1 MRYFTGWAITALVVA
16 VTGCSNSDFRAEHR
30 TLATSEVLATDAG
43 ARLVTA
49 TPIVGGV
56 DNTGRFRPHQVNC
69 AEPSPDVAKA
79 IQAAFSSG
87 VSVDVSGQ
95 PANTPAEM
103 QAKLANAVAVSRSE
117 ALAQLTERLPT
128 IQLLRDGLFRAC
140 EAYSNGALSPIS
152 YALVLSRYG
161 DTMVTMLGSE
171 MIAGTYGRQL
181 ATAGGNSTAH
191 SSASL
196 AGTSNTGTNNTGANA
211 ATGSDTSAA
220 VDGSQPTE
228 PAADANG
235 LNSSAAPNAD
245 AQTKTVATADAVQG
259 SDHPPAATA
268 DVAKVQA
275 EVVAAYLAAPS
286 PSALMTACITALD
299 RGTADTDF
307 ARACVNQSGTP
318 GLLQQSVDM
327 MGRQIDFQRDMA
339 SAKAQ
344 QLTAGTPSLV
354 DQVIAAQT
362 ALKRR
367 GLYAG
372 QVDGL
377 AAGKT
382 IDAVRRFQTM
392 NGLPATGL
400 LDPTTL
406 KLLLAAQG

>member
-1 MRYFTGWAITALVVA
+1 MRYFTGLAISALAVVLA
-16 VTGCSNSDFRAEHR
+16 ACSNSDFRAEHR
-30 TLATSEVLATDAG
+30 TLATSDVLATDAG

-49 TPIVGGV
+49 TPIINGV
-56 DNTGRFRPHQVNC
+56 DNTGRFKPHQVNC

-95 PANTPAEM
+95 QATTPEM
-103 QAKLANAVAVSRSE
+103 QAKVANAIAASRSE

-171 MIAGTYGRQL
+171 MIAGTYGHQL
-181 ATAGGNSTAH
+181 ATAGGSSTAH

-196 AGTSNTGTNNTGANA
+196 TGSGSADTAANTGAADA
-211 ATGSDTSAA
+211 A
-220 VDGSQPTE
+220 DGAQ
-228 PAADANG
+228 PAADGTAP
-235 LNSSAAPNAD
+235 SSD
-245 AQTKTVATADAVQG
+245 AQTKTVATANAVQG
-259 SDHPPAATA
+259 SDQAQKASA

-275 EVVAAYLAAPS
+275 EVVRAYLAAPS
-286 PSALMTACITALD
+286 PGALMTACITALD
-299 RGTADTDF
+299 RGNADTDF
-307 ARACVNQSGTP
+307 ARACVSSASGR

-327 MGRQIDFQRDMA
+327 MGDQIGFQRYVALA
-339 SAKAQ
+339 SAQ
-344 QLTAGTPSLV
+344 QLAAGTPSLV

-362 ALKRR
+362 ALRKR

-372 QVDGL
+372 QIDGL

-382 IDAVRRFQTM
+382 IDAVRKFQTM

-400 LDPTTL
+400 LDPATM
-406 KLLLAAQG
+406 KLLMTTQG

>member
-1 MRYFTGWAITALVVA
+1 MRYFTGLALSTLLVA
-16 VTGCSNSDFRAEHR
+16 LAACSNSDFRAEHR
-30 TLATSEVLATDAG
+30 TLATSDVLATDAG

-56 DNTGRFRPHQVNC
+56 DDTGRFKPHQVNC

-181 ATAGGNSTAH
+181 ATAGGTSTAH

-196 AGTSNTGTNNTGANA
+196 GGAADGNAGGANGTGTNGTATNGTGANGA
-211 ATGSDTSAA
+211 
-220 VDGSQPTE
+220 
-228 PAADANG
+228 
-235 LNSSAAPNAD
+235 NAD
-245 AQTKTVATADAVQG
+245 AGTGTSADTGTGTDPAKPVTDPAAPQKDDAQTGTTATATAVQG
-259 SDHPPAATA
+259 
-268 DVAKVQA
+268 
-275 EVVAAYLAAPS
+275 
-286 PSALMTACITALD
+286 
-299 RGTADTDF
+299 G
-307 ARACVNQSGTP
+307 N
-318 GLLQQSVDM
+318 
-327 MGRQIDFQRDMA
+327 
-339 SAKAQ
+339 KAQ
-344 QLTAGTPSLV
+344 
-354 DQVIAAQT
+354 
-362 ALKRR
+362 
-367 GLYAG
+367 
-372 QVDGL
+372 
-377 AAGKT
+377 
-382 IDAVRRFQTM
+382 
-392 NGLPATGL
+392 
-400 LDPTTL
+400 
-406 KLLLAAQG
+406 

>member
-1 MRYFTGWAITALVVA
+1 MRYLTGVALAMLVVA
-16 VTGCSNSDFRAEHR
+16 LTACSNSDFRAEHR

-49 TPIVGGV
+49 TPIVNGV
-56 DNTGRFRPHQVNC
+56 DNTGRFKPHQVNC

-181 ATAGGNSTAH
+181 ATAGGSSTAH
-191 SSASL
+191 SSATL
-196 AGTSNTGTNNTGANA
+196 AGTAGGTNNAGASGTSANA
-211 ATGSDTSAA
+211 ATGTDTTTGSDAA
-220 VDGSQPTE
+220 A
-228 PAADANG
+228 PAADAAAQP
-235 LNSSAAPNAD
+235 SSD

-259 SDHPPAATA
+259 GDHPQQASA

-299 RGTADTDF
+299 RGSAETDF
-307 ARACVNQSGTP
+307 ARACVNQPGSP
-318 GLLQQSVDM
+318 GLLQQSVNM
-327 MGRQIDFQRDMA
+327 MGQQIDFQREVA
-339 SAKAQ
+339 FAKAG
-344 QLTAGTPSLV
+344 QLATGTASLV

-362 ALKRR
+362 ALKKR

-372 QVDGL
+372 QIDGL
-377 AAGKT
+377 AAGRT

-400 LDPTTL
+400 LDPATL
-406 KLLLAAQG
+406 KLLLTQQG

>member
-1 MRYFTGWAITALVVA
+1 MRYFTGLAITALVVA

-30 TLATSEVLATDAG
+30 SLATSEVLATDAG

-103 QAKLANAVAVSRSE
+103 QAKLANTVAVSRSE

-196 AGTSNTGTNNTGANA
+196 AGTSDTGANA
-211 ATGSDTSAA
+211 TTGSDTSAA
-220 VDGSQPTE
+220 VDGSQPVA
-228 PAADANG
+228 PAADASAAP
-235 LNSSAAPNAD
+235 NSSAAPNAD

-259 SDHPPAATA
+259 SDHAPAATA

-299 RGTADTDF
+299 RGAADTDF
-307 ARACVNQSGTP
+307 ARACVNQPGTP

-327 MGRQIDFQRDMA
+327 MGRQIDFQRDVA

-400 LDPTTL
+400 LDPSTL

>member
-1 MRYFTGWAITALVVA
+1 MRYLTGLAITALVVA

-56 DNTGRFRPHQVNC
+56 DNTGRFKPHQVNC

-196 AGTSNTGTNNTGANA
+196 AGTNNTGANA
-211 ATGSDTSAA
+211 STGTDTAAA
-220 VDGSQPTE
+220 VDGSQPAA
-228 PAADANG
+228 PATDDG
-235 LNSSAAPNAD
+235 AAPNAD

-259 SDHPPAATA
+259 
-268 DVAKVQA
+268 
-275 EVVAAYLAAPS
+275 
-286 PSALMTACITALD
+286 
-299 RGTADTDF
+299 
-307 ARACVNQSGTP
+307 
-318 GLLQQSVDM
+318 
-327 MGRQIDFQRDMA
+327 
-339 SAKAQ
+339 
-344 QLTAGTPSLV
+344 
-354 DQVIAAQT
+354 
-362 ALKRR
+362 
-367 GLYAG
+367 
-372 QVDGL
+372 
-377 AAGKT
+377 
-382 IDAVRRFQTM
+382 
-392 NGLPATGL
+392 
-400 LDPTTL
+400 
-406 KLLLAAQG
+406 